1 MDIEDESI
9 VNDDGQPIRMQRSIY
24 CLPLQLYNEN
34 PSSPEEIDSYFPTP
48 DACIVAQYP
57 VSSFS
62 IDPTGRILLVGTTYG
77 TVEVWQTGMDPYM
90 NSTLPKRLRI
100 LSVYE
105 SFMKRHRSKTMD
117 ERSRYSSCN
126 NHEADVS
133 LYSVDD
139 VDVNGIRSDNKPS
152 SIEFDD
158 NATETQ
164 DDLA

>member
-1 MDIEDESI
+1 MMMDSQFEC
-9 VNDDGQPIRMQRSIY
+9 ND
-24 CLPLQLYNEN
+24 
-34 PSSPEEIDSYFPTP
+34 PSTVYHLNCTMKIHHLLRRLTHTSQHLTHV
-48 DACIVAQYP
+48 VAQYP

-139 VDVNGIRSDNKPS
+139 VDTNGIGSDNKPS
-152 SIEFDD
+152 TIECDD